1 MKGHNTARALAS
13 CALLAA
19 LLAARAPAQQP
30 RTTQAQAQQATAKKF
45 ELTVDSIMRGPDLVG
60 YPPAGVYWS
69 QDSRRVYFRWK
80 RAGEPRLKEPSLY
93 VVNADG
99 TGLRKLSDEEARQAP
114 PASGE
119 LSKDKTLTV
128 FTEDGDVFLYDHTR
142 GERRQLTRTVD
153 AETNAHFTRDQRHVY
168 FTRQSNLYV
177 LSLDGGSLEQL
188 TDIRVGVAAEA
199 TTARAGG
206 TSGGARVGGGATG
219 GASASQ
225 EFVRKE
231 ERQLIEAVRERE
243 EQREEQER
251 ERRARE
257 KRRPFTLAA
266 GQAVTSLLLAP
277 DGSYVVATVAEP
289 SAGRNTVV
297 PNYVSDSGYTEDI
310 LGRTKVG
317 DLQGRTRL
325 ALINVTTGEVKWV
338 ETGLPRAQVAPRVQ
352 TRTEQNAT
360 EAAERE
366 RGVEGE
372 AQQAQ
377 AVGQAAQQIQQGGQQ
392 TAAQSQQTGSQA
404 QQTGARTGT
413 QSQQTGQSSQ
423 SQQATAAQS
432 QQTEA
437 TAQGAR
443 DREVQ
448 LFQLQWSDD
457 GTRAALLARA
467 ADNKDRWV
475 MSLDPATARTRVLA
489 RIHDDAWVG
498 GPGSFTLGWLPD
510 NRRVYF
516 VSERD
521 GWAHLYT
528 ADADGGEPL
537 QLTSGKFEVS
547 DVRLSA
553 DKTRFYFTSSEGSLF
568 ERHLYSM
575 PLDGGARTRLTTMP
589 GSNQADVSPDER
601 LLAVVRSYSNRPPE
615 LYVQPNRPAAS
626 SNSVSTASTSSTST
640 PPASTPTTSSSAP
653 PATDSEVKQVTTSPL
668 PEFFDYPWIDP
679 PVVSFRARDGATVYG
694 RLYKPANFRRGGP
707 AVLFVHGAGYLQDVT
722 KWWSSYY
729 REFMFQHLLM
739 ERGFLVFSI
748 DYRGSAGYGRD
759 WRTGIYRHMGG
770 KDLDD
775 HVDAVRY
782 LVNEHGV
789 DPRRVGIYGGSY
801 GGFMTLMAMFTT
813 PDIFAA
819 GAALRPVTDWAHYN
833 HPYTSNILN
842 DPQDDPEAYRQSSP
856 IYFPA
861 GLKGALLICHGMVDT
876 NVNFQDTVRL
886 TERLIELRKENWQ
899 LAAYPVED
907 HTFERA
913 DSWADEYKRI
923 LKLFTEQLHPDAA
936 APPAGQRGK
945 ESKR

>member
-1 MKGHNTARALAS
+1 MKGHRLPRALAS

-19 LLAARAPAQQP
+19 LLAVRAPAQQP
-30 RTTQAQAQQATAKKF
+30 EPPPAKKF

-60 YPPAGVYWS
+60 YPPSGVYWS

-80 RAGEPRLKEPSLY
+80 RPGEPRLKEPSLY

-99 TGLRKLSDEEARQAP
+99 TSLRKLTDEEARQAP
-114 PASGE
+114 PAAGE

-128 FTEDGDVFLYDHTR
+128 FTEEGDVFLYDHAR

-177 LSLDGGSLEQL
+177 MSLDGGSLEQL
-188 TDIRVGVAAEA
+188 TDIRVSAGSGEAAP
-199 TTARAGG
+199 ARAGG
-206 TSGGARVGGGATG
+206 GRDSG
-219 GASASQ
+219 GASAQGSGGAARGASESQ

-231 ERQLIEAVRERE
+231 ERQLIEAVRERA

-257 KRRPFTLAA
+257 RRRPLTLPA
-266 GQAVTSLLLAP
+266 GQTVVSLLLAP
-277 DGSYVVATVAEP
+277 DGSYVAAAVSEP
-289 SAGRNTVV
+289 SAGKNTVV
-297 PNYVSDSGYTEDI
+297 PNYVTESGYTEDI
-310 LGRTKVG
+310 QGRTKVG
-317 DLQGRTRL
+317 DLQARTRL
-325 ALINVTTGEVKWV
+325 GLISVATGEVKWV
-338 ETGLPRAQVAPRVQ
+338 ETGLPRAEVAPRVQ

-360 EAAERE
+360 VEAQRE
-366 RGVEGE
+366 RGD
-372 AQQAQ
+372 
-377 AVGQAAQQIQQGGQQ
+377 VG
-392 TAAQSQQTGSQA
+392 QA
-404 QQTGARTGT
+404 QQTGQQA
-413 QSQQTGQSSQ
+413 QQQTGQQ
-423 SQQATAAQS
+423 QTGGQTQQGQQAPPRTQA

-437 TAQGAR
+437 TAQAQR

-448 LFQLQWSDD
+448 LFQLQWSED
-457 GTRAALLARA
+457 GARAVLLARA

-475 MSLDPATARTRVLA
+475 MSLDPSTAKTRVLA
-489 RIHDDAWVG
+489 RVHDDAWVG

-521 GWAHLYT
+521 GWAHLY
-528 ADADGGEPL
+528 AVSADGGEPA

-547 DVRLSA
+547 DVRLSP
-553 DKTRFYFTSSEGSLF
+553 DKTKFYFTSSEGSLF
-568 ERHLYSM
+568 ERQLYTMSV
-575 PLDGGARTRLTTMP
+575 DGGARTRLTTMP
-589 GSNQADVSPDER
+589 GNNQAEVSPDG
-601 LLAVVRSYSNRPPE
+601 LSLAVVRSYSNRPPE
-615 LYVQPNRPAAS
+615 LYLQPNRPAAS
-626 SNSVSTASTSSTST
+626 TTSAAASTQN
-640 PPASTPTTSSSAP
+640 P
-653 PATDSEVKQVTTSPL
+653 EVKQVTTSPI
-668 PEFFDYPWIDP
+668 PEFFTYEWTDP
-679 PVVSFRARDGATVYG
+679 PIVSFRARDGANVYG

-722 KWWSSYY
+722 RWWSSYY
-729 REFMFQHLLM
+729 REYMFHHLLM
-739 ERGFLVFSI
+739 ERGFLVLSI

-801 GGFMTLMAMFTT
+801 GGFMTLMAMFNT

-856 IYFPA
+856 IYFA
-861 GLKGALLICHGMVDT
+861 QGLKGALLICHGMVDT

-886 TERLIELRKENWQ
+886 AERLIELRKENWE
-899 LAAYPVED
+899 LAPYPVED
-907 HTFERA
+907 HSFDRA

-923 LKLFTEQLHPDAA
+923 LKLFSEQLRPDAGP
-936 APPAGQRGK
+936 PPAGQRGR
-945 ESKR
+945 ERRR